1 MADNTAEPPMELDL
15 GGIVAHVDG
24 DRLIVDRADEEVTL
38 GFNVVEGLLHG
49 AFGPY
54 FVVEVLPYRTR
65 VSFGT
70 FGAGVGRVTYQLG
83 PRPEPKA
90 MIGPVSDLCIRD
102 AIQPTVTLKRID

>member
-24 DRLIVDRADEEVTL
+24 DRLVVDRADEEVTL

-70 FGAGVGRVTYQLG
+70 FGAGVGRVTYEVG
-83 PRPEPKA
+83 PLPQRPLPEP
-90 MIGPVSDLCIRD
+90 GRDLRVLNLSE
-102 AIQPTVTLKRID
+102 PTVKLKRVE